1 MRLRRQL
8 EALSLKW
15 AEGRGI
21 ALRTGVEGHPIG
33 QVANLEDNFFR
44 PLDVATRREFLEGA
58 GGELNPPEGYM
69 GHLFSLG
76 SSSAL
81 CVNFFQPWRDKPLG
95 PLVRALGLPE
105 TGEYKWEF
113 DPRLR
118 MSRMRVETPPV
129 DLLLHPRVKG
139 TPVVAVEAKFCE
151 PYDGKPRRA
160 LPDFYLTRREL
171 FGGWPHLQRMA
182 RELNAGPDQKRSYLH
197 AAQTIRQLLALRKNF
212 GHAGFVLFH
221 LWYDVRGPSGA
232 AYRAELE
239 EFATRVRGERIAFAP
254 LSWQELYSRIGPEC
268 PSDMA
273 AWLDYLRERYRLHE
287 EVRER

>member
-15 AEGRGI
+15 AESRGI
-21 ALRTGVEGHPIG
+21 ALRAGVEGHLIG
-33 QVANLEDNFFR
+33 QVANLDDNFFR
-44 PLDVATRREFLEGA
+44 PLDSSTRREFLEGA
-58 GGELNPPEGYM
+58 GGELNPPEGNM

-81 CVNFFQPWRDKPLG
+81 CVNFFQPWRDKPLA
-95 PLVRALGLPE
+95 PLLRALGLPE
-105 TGEYKWEF
+105 GGQYKWEF

-129 DLLLHPRVKG
+129 DLLLHSRNADAPAIAFE
-139 TPVVAVEAKFCE
+139 TKFCE
-151 PYDGKPRRA
+151 PYDGKPRRG
-160 LPDFYLTRREL
+160 LPDFYVSRTEL

-182 RELNAGPDQKRSYLH
+182 RELNAGQDQRRAYLH

-212 GHAGFVLFH
+212 GQRGFVLFH
-221 LWYDVRGPSGA
+221 LWYDVRGPSGM

-239 EFATRVRGERIAFAP
+239 EFAARVRGERIAFAP
-254 LSWQELYSRIGPEC
+254 LSWQELYRRIVPEC
-268 PSDMA
+268 A
-273 AWLDYLRERYRLHE
+273 EERAGWLSYLQDRYRLHE